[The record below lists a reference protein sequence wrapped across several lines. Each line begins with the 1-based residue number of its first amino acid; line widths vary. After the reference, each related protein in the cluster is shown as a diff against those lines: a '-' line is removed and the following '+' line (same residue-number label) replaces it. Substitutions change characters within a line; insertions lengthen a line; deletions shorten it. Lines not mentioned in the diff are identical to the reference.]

1 MQYGIA
7 PKYHRMKGAEFPI
20 RKLANFFPVKSL
32 ILRPSVINFS
42 PFVCFKIY
50 KRTSQKKLDG
60 ENMTGTPTSFL
71 YSFPAIRGVQAGRE
85 YYVSMCPLKLIP
97 KLFHFDDVELEPEL
111 RAQRILNKNRIPS
124 IANYLVENKDNYT
137 FSAITVSIDGE
148 CHFET
153 VENSVSSTFLKMGTL
168 SISMDANFIIN
179 DGQHRKAAIEEALK
193 RAPELENE
201 TIAVVFFAD
210 RGLQRCQQMFADL
223 NRYAVRPSASIGV
236 LYDTRSTLGN
246 VVKYVALKHSIFS
259 NRIEM
264 EKSSI
269 ALRSRKLFTLSALNY
284 ATRDLLADNDLS
296 SFDLSKNLALRYWE
310 SVSSNIKEWKMLSVG
325 RVTSGELREK
335 FVHSHSVLLQALG
348 RVGRQLLKDNSD
360 EFEQKLQRLSTID
373 WRRSNIDDW
382 EGRAMNGGRMAK
394 NSMNVSLCTNKLK
407 ILLGLPLEAEEL
419 EIEKRFK
426 R

>member
-1 MQYGIA
+1 
-7 PKYHRMKGAEFPI
+7 
-20 RKLANFFPVKSL
+20 
-32 ILRPSVINFS
+32 
-42 PFVCFKIY
+42 
-50 KRTSQKKLDG
+50 
-60 ENMTGTPTSFL
+60 MTGTPTSFL

-348 RVGRQLLKDNSD
+348 RVGRQLLKDNSG